1 MAVPNDRSAEQ
12 GDRVGG
18 VRDVKS
24 AARTLELLELL
35 AARRNKPARLREL
48 SEALGMPRSSCYA
61 VLRTLTKYGWVRT
74 DASGTLYGIGIR
86 ALLAGTTY
94 LDTDPYVRI
103 AKHVLDNLGEHLDE
117 TFHLGRLSGADVVYL
132 VTRESGQYLRALSRV
147 GRRLPAHSTA
157 LGKAVLAE
165 QPEAEVADLLPADL
179 PPLTP
184 HTITDR
190 TALLGELA
198 QVRERGYAVDRQENT
213 TGVQCFAVPLHYAEP
228 ATDAISCSVPL
239 ARLTP
244 AREDDIVAALRKAAN
259 TIEQESMSVEL
270 GTLGE

>member
-1 MAVPNDRSAEQ
+1 MAAPDETGERA
-12 GDRVGG
+12 GG
-18 VRDVKS
+18 VREVKS

-35 AARRNKPARLREL
+35 AARRNRPARLREL

-103 AKHVLDNLGEHLDE
+103 AKAALDRLGEQLDE
-117 TFHLGRLSGADVVYL
+117 TFHLGRLSGVDVVYL
-132 VTRESGQYLRALSRV
+132 VTRESGQYLRAHSRV
-147 GRRLPAHSTA
+147 GRRLPAYSTA
-157 LGKAVLAE
+157 LGKALLAE
-165 QPEAEVADLLPADL
+165 LDGPDLDEHLPAE
-179 PPLTP
+179 PAPLTE

-190 TALLGELA
+190 ATLVADLA
-198 QVRERGYAVDRQENT
+198 KAREEGHSVDREENT
-213 TGVQCFAVPLHYAEP
+213 AGVQCFAVPLRYAEP
-228 ATDAISCSVPL
+228 AGDAISCSVPL

-244 AREDDIVAALRKAAN
+244 ARENDIVTALKRARDQ
-259 TIEQESMSVEL
+259 IEQEAMSVEL
-270 GTLGE
+270 GRLAEH

>member
-1 MAVPNDRSAEQ
+1 MAVPDESGATTERA
-12 GDRVGG
+12 GG

-35 AARRNKPARLREL
+35 AARRNRPARLREL

-103 AKHVLDNLGEHLDE
+103 AKAALDRLGEQLDE

-132 VTRESGQYLRALSRV
+132 VTRESGQYLRAHSRV
-147 GRRLPAHSTA
+147 GRRLPAYTTA

-165 QPEAEVADLLPADL
+165 LDGAALTEHLPAEL
-179 PPLTP
+179 APLTL
-184 HTITDR
+184 HTVTDR
-190 TALLGELA
+190 TALVADLA
-198 QVRERGYAVDRQENT
+198 AARDTGYAVDREENT
-213 TGVQCFAVPLHYAEP
+213 TGVHCFAVPLRYAEP
-228 ATDAISCSVPL
+228 PSDAISCSVPL

-244 AREDDIVAALRKAAN
+244 AREADIVTALRRTRD
-259 TIEQESMSVEL
+259 TIEQDAMSVEL
-270 GTLGE
+270 GVLGDR